1 MGRDGVGM
9 STYPEHPLACMHR
22 RASHPDHGAR
32 TALAWMPDPT
42 AEAPRIIR
50 WSYRKLWSVASS
62 AATRV
67 RGHTRGQG
75 PHGDDAAAAGGR
87 DVSC

>member
-1 MGRDGVGM
+1 M
-9 STYPEHPLACMHR
+9 STYPEHPLVCMHR

-50 WSYRKLWSVASS
+50 WSYRKL
-62 AATRV
+62 
-67 RGHTRGQG
+67 
-75 PHGDDAAAAGGR
+75 
-87 DVSC
+87 

>member
-1 MGRDGVGM
+1 MIRRDDVGM
-9 STYPEHPLACMHR
+9 SAYPEHPLVCMHR

-67 RGHTRGQG
+67 RDALVGVDAPKLSQMQDPR
-75 PHGDDAAAAGGR
+75 HGL
-87 DVSC
+87 